1 MNWQKAFLSKVILDE
16 EIKEAVNAGITDK
29 FFRDEQYARV
39 YQFMLAH
46 WAQHGTAP
54 DVDVVRQSYPTLQ
67 WEPQKQALSYLIERM
82 RADRKLVLL
91 TQGLNDAASHLQTED
106 SDRMSDVLSAALLQ
120 SKLET
125 SPSRDMD
132 LTTNWEA
139 YDEILQDRMENPG
152 FLRGIST
159 GFHGIDYVTGG
170 FQPEQFIVLLG
181 TPKSF
186 KSATLLAM
194 AKAAHQ
200 QGKRALF
207 SGYEMASQ
215 EQVDR
220 LASLYSGVSLN
231 KILHGSLSPKEY
243 RIVQRAMQAL
253 AAMRPFIFS
262 TDITAGT
269 TVGALQAKIVDYQP
283 DVVFVDGAY
292 LMQSEEPGV
301 IPGSPQAITS
311 VSRGLKRLA
320 QQQKVPICVTTQATL
335 TRSRNGLT
343 IHSAM
348 YSQAWGQDCDVMLG
362 VERQVAEDTD
372 PEDLAGPVS
381 VKFRV
386 LESRSGPRKDVM
398 LEWDWAIGS
407 VEELDPGRIRELL
420 NLHKH
425 TSYGDT
431 NGDQTDG

>member
-1 MNWQKAFLSKVILDE
+1 VNWQKAFLSKVILEE

-39 YQFMLAH
+39 YQFMLNH

-54 DVDVVRQSYPTLQ
+54 DVDVVRQAYPTLQ
-67 WEPQKQALSYLIERM
+67 WDPQKQALSYLIEQM
-82 RADRKLVLL
+82 RRDRKLVLL
-91 TQGLNDAASHLQTED
+91 TQGLNDAAEHMETED
-106 SDRMSDVLSAALLQ
+106 ADQMLDVLSSALLQ

-132 LTTNWEA
+132 MTTGWEP
-139 YDEILQDRMENPG
+139 YDDILQERMENPG
-152 FLRGIST
+152 YLRGIST

-170 FQPEQFIVLLG
+170 FQPEQFVVLLG

-194 AKAAHQ
+194 AKAAHE

-207 SGYEMASQ
+207 SGYEMATQ

-231 KILHGSLSPKEY
+231 KILHGSINPKEY
-243 RIVQRAMQAL
+243 RTVRKAMQAL
-253 AAMRPFIFS
+253 AGMRPFIFS

-269 TVGALQAKIVDYQP
+269 TVGALQAKIIDYTP

-292 LMQSEEPGV
+292 LMQSEELGV
-301 IPGSPQAITS
+301 IPGSPQAVTS
-311 VSRGLKRLA
+311 ISRGLKRLA
-320 QQQKVPICVTTQATL
+320 QQQKVPICVTTQASL
-335 TRSRNGLT
+335 SRSRNGLS
-343 IHSAM
+343 IHSGM
-348 YSQAWGQDCDVMLG
+348 YSQAWGQDCDVLLG
-362 VERQVAEDTD
+362 VERQVEENAD
-372 PEDLAGPVS
+372 PEDMSGPVS

-398 LEWDWAIGS
+398 LEWDWNHGL
-407 VEELDPGRIRELL
+407 VEELDPSRIRALL
-420 NLHKH
+420 SQKN
-425 TSYGDT
+425 TRSY
-431 NGDQTDG
+431 GDQTDG